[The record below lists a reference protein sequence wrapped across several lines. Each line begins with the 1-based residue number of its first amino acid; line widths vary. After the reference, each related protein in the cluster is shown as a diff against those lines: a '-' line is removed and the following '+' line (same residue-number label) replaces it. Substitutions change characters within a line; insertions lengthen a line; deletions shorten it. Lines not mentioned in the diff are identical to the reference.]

1 GMSGAKDYEL
11 EYLYEIRERTRKHK
25 KWFAIHAGEKDWSDI
40 DRALELEPDILI
52 HLTHANKKDLKKVK
66 DIGASVVVCPR
77 SNLVTKV
84 GIPPIVEMIE
94 TGITVGVGTDNV
106 MLNSVNMFSEMEFL
120 SKLFSLEDRQIF
132 KMCTLNSAKVL
143 KLDKYIGSI
152 LKGKRARLIIFNKNS
167 NNLIY
172 SKNILSSIVRRARPD
187 DILRLL

>member
-1 GMSGAKDYEL
+1 MSGAKDYEL
-11 EYLYEIRERTRKHK
+11 EYLYEIREHTRKHK
-25 KWFAIHAGEKDWSDI
+25 KCFAIHAGEKDSSDI
-40 DRALELEPDILI
+40 DRALELEPDIFI

-84 GIPPIVEMIE
+84 GLPPIREMIE

-120 SKLFSLEDRQIF
+120 SKLFSLESRQIF
-132 KMCTLNSAKVL
+132 KMCTLNSAKIL

-172 SKNILSSIVRRARPD
+172 MDVPFGISKAEES
-187 DILRLL
+187 